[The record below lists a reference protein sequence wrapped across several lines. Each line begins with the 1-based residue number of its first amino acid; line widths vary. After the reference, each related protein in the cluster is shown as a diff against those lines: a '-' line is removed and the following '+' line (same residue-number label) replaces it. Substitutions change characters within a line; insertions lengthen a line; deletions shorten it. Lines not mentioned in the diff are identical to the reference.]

1 MTLNPR
7 RISVVVP
14 TRDRPALMGQALASI
29 RAHEGPLYSFEI
41 LVADNGTTPE
51 TPQVA
56 EAFGAIYIKVD
67 QQGAGAARNAG
78 LRAATGD
85 YVAFLDDD
93 DVWLPSHLGK
103 HFAELDADPKIE
115 AVLGQVIYTDQELQ
129 PLGAPYP
136 ADAPRAGVD
145 LLKKLLGDYLPQI
158 GTLVARACVIASIGE
173 FDETLLGGQD
183 MEWLLRIARRRTMA
197 FVAVPSLLFRGRP
210 YQTYDALQ
218 IQRIYFARRV
228 FLKHAL
234 PEWRLWRSPVSFF
247 KGYTARLWHFY
258 QYFVD
263 AAVTRAEAGDRAGA
277 MQAIFGAFRVF
288 PLRAAYHIVAPK
300 PLRKA
305 AITALSS
312 HWRSQ
317 TRPAAK
323 EDVL

>member
-1 MTLNPR
+1 MISNPR

-14 TRDRPALMGQALASI
+14 TRDRPTLVRQALASI

-51 TPQVA
+51 TPLVA
-56 EAFGAIYIKVD
+56 EAFGATYIKVD
-67 QQGAGAARNAG
+67 QPGAGAARNAG
-78 LRAATGD
+78 LRAATGE

-103 HFAELDADPKIE
+103 HFEALDADPKIE
-115 AVLGQVIYTDQELQ
+115 AVLGQVIYTDPDLQ
-129 PLGAPYP
+129 PLGVPFPGAAPP
-136 ADAPRAGVD
+136 SGVE

-158 GTLVARACVIASIGE
+158 GTLVARACILTSIGK
-173 FDETLLGGQD
+173 FDESLLGGQD
-183 MEWLLRIARRRTMA
+183 MEWLLRIARRRTMG

-228 FLKHAL
+228 FLRHAL
-234 PEWRLWRSPVSFF
+234 PEWRLWRSPASFLRS
-247 KGYTARLWHFY
+247 YTARLWHFY

-263 AAVTRAEAGDRAGA
+263 AAVTRSEAGDRAGA

-288 PLRAAYHIVAPK
+288 PLRATYHMVAPK
-300 PLRKA
+300 PLRRA
-305 AITALSS
+305 ALAILTSS
-312 HWRSQ
+312 WRGQ

-323 EDVL
+323 EDIL

>member
-51 TPQVA
+51 TPKVA
-56 EAFGAIYIKVD
+56 EAFGATYIKVD
-67 QQGAGAARNAG
+67 RPGAGAARNAG
-78 LRAATGD
+78 LRAVTGD

-158 GTLVARACVIASIGE
+158 GTLVARACVLGSIGE
-173 FDETLLGGQD
+173 FDETLIGGQD

-277 MQAIFGAFRVF
+277 MQAILGAFRVF

-305 AITALSS
+305 AITALTS